1 MWDHVTACEL
11 KEASKAADVRSAL
24 VARFGKSD
32 AKLILHS
39 CTTLVAKNA
48 EGQSNRILRAPTGEA
63 VGLKS

>member
-1 MWDHVTACEL
+1 MWDHVTACKL
-11 KEASKAADVRSAL
+11 KEASKAVDVRSAL

-39 CTTLVAKNA
+39 CITTVAKNA

-63 VGLKS
+63 IRLKG